1 MTQNSWLMANKKNMD
16 DVRRLMIESEYLPE
30 FQKFPLRTIQHI
42 INGAEA
48 EILRLQKLLD
58 EKK

>member
-1 MTQNSWLMANKKNMD
+1 MTQNAWILSNKKNME
-16 DVRRLMIESEYLPE
+16 DVKRLMIEFEYRPE
-30 FQKFPLRTIQHI
+30 FQNFPLRTIQHI

-58 EKK
+58 GKK